1 MFIPMQDDNPLKS
14 IKFQFVT
21 IALIAINVVVF
32 AFEAMGMDQGVIT
45 SFAVRPAELFLVN
58 VIGGPSPA
66 TDDLIAVPEAYTLIS
81 YMFFHGDIWHLL
93 GNMVFLWVFGDNVE
107 DAVGH
112 MKFLVFYVACGV
124 FAGLVHAYM
133 VADTAMAGAPLIGAS
148 GAVAG
153 VISAYL
159 MLHPRVRVWVLA
171 LKVIPLQ
178 ISAAI
183 VLGLWVVTQVIMVLT
198 PELGDPSPV
207 AWWAHIGGLAAG
219 AFLIL
224 IFKRPGVPLFDRG
237 LA

>member
-1 MFIPMQDDNPLKS
+1 MFIPVQDDNPLKS
-14 IKFQFVT
+14 IPFQFVT
-21 IALIAINVVVF
+21 VGLIALNVVVYLL
-32 AFEAMGMDQGVIT
+32 EATGMDEGVIS

-58 VIGGPSPA
+58 VIGGISPV
-66 TDDLIAVPEAYTLIS
+66 TVDTVPVPEAYTLIS
-81 YMFFHGDIWHLL
+81 YMFFHGDIWHLA

-112 MKFLVFYVACGV
+112 IKFLIFYLACGV
-124 FAGLVHAYM
+124 FAALLHAFM
-133 VADTAMAGAPLIGAS
+133 VADSAMADVPLIGAS

-153 VISAYL
+153 VIAAYL

-183 VLGLWVVTQVIMVLT
+183 VLGLWVLTQVIMVLT
-198 PELGDPSPV
+198 PELGDPNPV
-207 AWWAHIGGLAAG
+207 AWWAHIGGLLAG